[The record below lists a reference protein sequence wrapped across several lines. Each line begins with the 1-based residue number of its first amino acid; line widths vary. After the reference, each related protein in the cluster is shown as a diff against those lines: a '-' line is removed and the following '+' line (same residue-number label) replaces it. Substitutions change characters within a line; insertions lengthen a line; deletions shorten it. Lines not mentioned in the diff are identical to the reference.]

1 MENPET
7 SSLAERA
14 YQRLRSEILHGD
26 LMPGERLRPAD
37 LNDKFQLGLTPIREA
52 LMRLSSENLVALDT
66 HRGSRVS
73 QASLSE
79 LSDLMAT
86 RRSIESLCLASAM
99 EHGSPAWEADIV
111 AAMHLLSRT
120 PLPQSQDD
128 REAATLWESRH
139 RQFHHAL
146 VSACQEK
153 WLLWFWNILTDHSER
168 YRKFR
173 LMQRA
178 TRAKQPKA
186 RDIEAEHHAIM
197 QAVLGRDHNRAI
209 ELMHAHLSATE
220 QSVAEGLKARISS
233 TPNRQGAS

>member
-1 MENPET
+1 MENPEA

-14 YQRLRSEILHGD
+14 YRRLRSEILHGD

-52 LMRLSSENLVALDT
+52 LMRLSSENLVALDS

-73 QASLSE
+73 QASLAE

-99 EHGSPAWEADIV
+99 EHGSAAWEAQVV

-120 PLPQSQDD
+120 PLPKSPDD
-128 REAATLWESRH
+128 RQAAALWESRH

-153 WLLWFWNILTDHSER
+153 WLLWFWNILADHSER

-173 LMQRA
+173 LL
-178 TRAKQPKA
+178 QPVPRKSKA

-197 QAVLGRDHNRAI
+197 QAVLGRDHVQAI
-209 ELMHAHLSATE
+209 TLMQSHLSATE
-220 QSVAEGLKARISS
+220 RTVAQALKAQTTPPVSRKGS
-233 TPNRQGAS
+233 T

>member
-1 MENPET
+1 MDYPEA

-37 LNDKFQLGLTPIREA
+37 LQDRFQLGLTPIREA

-73 QASLSE
+73 EASAAG

-86 RRSIESLCLASAM
+86 RRSIESLCLRSAM
-99 EHGSPAWEADIV
+99 THGDAAWEAEVV

-120 PLPQSQDD
+120 ALPRSAKD

-139 RQFHHAL
+139 RRFHYAL

-153 WLLWFWNILTDHSER
+153 WLLWFWNILADHSER

-173 LMQRA
+173 LLQRKP
-178 TRAKQPKA
+178 AKSKA
-186 RDIEAEHHAIM
+186 RDIEAEHLALM
-197 QAVLGRDHNRAI
+197 QAVLARDHDRSI
-209 ELMHAHLSATE
+209 RLMSDHLTATE
-220 QSVAEGLKARISS
+220 KSVAMGLAAADPNAPNQRV
-233 TPNRQGAS
+233 TP